1 MPSTGGAVVEV
12 RTLRLSAGDVARG
25 AKELVDFERA
35 AALAWSEAP
44 DEETEAARTIVR
56 AALLRLLSTDAW
68 MPGSIRFGAGRLDV
82 RLTIEVDHDPDFA
95 LAEARAELRRQKSV
109 ARERLLALLAQLE
122 VDDAP
127 TS

>member
-1 MPSTGGAVVEV
+1 VPSTGGAAVEV
-12 RTLRLSAGDVARG
+12 KTLRLSAGDVARG

-35 AALAWSEAP
+35 SALAWSEPREEEKETAP
-44 DEETEAARTIVR
+44 TLARP
-56 AALLRLLSTDAW
+56 ALLRLLATDAW

-95 LAEARAELRRQKSV
+95 LAEARAELVRQKSV

-127 TS
+127 SS